1 MSKCI
6 QRSDLLHFQ
15 PSVVFRALRGTRDGE
30 QAGIH
35 LLSAVLHKEGIIVAQ
50 QQVDEKTNEIT
61 QVQPLIEKLDL
72 QGTVLTADAL
82 LTQRK
87 FAAHLVE
94 VKGAEY
100 VFTVKGNQPTL
111 LQDLQDMEFKKKLP
125 TIRPSTR
132 RTEESNGEASG

>member
-1 MSKCI
+1 LI
-6 QRSDLLHFQ
+6 YGVAEIQ
-15 PSVVFRALRGTRDGE
+15 PSVVFIALRGTRDGE

-61 QVQPLIEKLDL
+61 QVQPRIEKLDL
-72 QGTVLTADAL
+72 KGTVLTADAL

-111 LQDLQDMEFKKKLP
+111 LQDLQDMEFKKLP
-125 TIRPSTR
+125 TTRPSTR